1 LADALESPMTSSRLP
16 HGVNVA
22 GYFKAEA
29 GVGQAARLLV
39 ETLRAADVPYA
50 LVPYTATVSRQNVSF
65 DYESGAQ
72 RLYDTTVVCVNAD
85 EFAPFVT
92 KTDPALFSGRHVIAM
107 WWWEVERFPER
118 LAQVARLVDE
128 VWVGSRHTADAIAP
142 EVEVPVSVFPPPIMR
157 PTAAAA
163 SRGDLGLPD
172 DYLFMFAFDFLSVF
186 ERKNPLAI
194 VDAFTRAFAS
204 NEGASLVLRTLNGER
219 RPHELARLRAAVA
232 GRPDIRVVD
241 GFLDAEIQYALVAS
255 CDAYVSLHRAEG
267 FAFTVAEAMALG
279 KPVIATAYS
288 GNLEFMNEQN
298 SYLVPYRLVQIGP
311 GSAPYPPDARW
322 AEPDVD
328 EAARLMRRV
337 FEDPE
342 EGRTVG
348 ARALADVEAKHSPAA
363 RAEAVR
369 SRLAEI
375 ATREPAAASPR
386 RALASQLASRAH
398 IVGQLPPLERAR
410 VYVAEGPNLVET
422 TRGWIRR
429 VYRSLVLA
437 ATRHYR
443 HYEQNV
449 AEALVEVS
457 SRQFDELEELRRRV
471 SREYDGVAAPVDGVP
486 RWTAKGD
493 GDGRV
498 RYGVFVRPEGGAL
511 RNAIAGTEHAIRER
525 SRFYL
530 PLLPRSEI
538 VLDVACGRG
547 ELLDLLAEA
556 GAYAQGADTDAA
568 AVARAREKGHQVEVL
583 EPELFL
589 AGHADASVGAVVA
602 RGLVERMSLEPLTSF
617 LSLAAL
623 KLRGGGLLVVEA
635 MNPHSFAVL
644 RAVWRD
650 PAAAHPVF
658 PEALVVLLRDLGFA
672 EARVVFPRGTG
683 ELERD
688 RRDQREYAVVARSSG
703 ANLGR

>member
-1 LADALESPMTSSRLP
+1 MSSPRLP

-39 ETLRAADVPYA
+39 ETLRAAGVPYA

-65 DYESGAQ
+65 DHGNGAQ
-72 RLYDTTVVCVNAD
+72 PLYDTTIVCVNAD
-85 EFAPFVT
+85 QFVT
-92 KTDPALFSGRHVIAM
+92 KTDPALFSGRHVVAM

-118 LAQVARLVDE
+118 LGQVARLVDE
-128 VWVGSRHTADAIAP
+128 VWVGSHHTARAVAP
-142 EVEVPVSVFPPPIMR
+142 AVDVPVSVFPPPIIR
-157 PTAAAA
+157 PPAAAV
-163 SRGDLGLPD
+163 SRAGLGLPD

-186 ERKNPLAI
+186 ERKNPLAV
-194 VDAFTRAFAS
+194 VDAFTRAFGP

-219 RPHELARLRAAVA
+219 RQHELARLRAAAV

-288 GNLEFMNEQN
+288 GNLEFMNEEN
-298 SYLVPYRLVQIGP
+298 SYLVPYRLVPIGRGAP
-311 GSAPYPPDARW
+311 PYPPDARW

-337 FEDPE
+337 FEEPDE
-342 EGRTVG
+342 
-348 ARALADVEAKHSPAA
+348 ARAVGDRARADVEADHSPAT
-363 RAEAVR
+363 RAQPVR
-369 SRLAEI
+369 RRLSEI
-375 ATREPAAASPR
+375 AAREPAASSPR
-386 RALASQLASRAH
+386 RALANQLASRAH
-398 IVGQLPPLERAR
+398 VVAELPPLERAR
-410 VYVAEGPNLVET
+410 VYVDEGPRLIET
-422 TRGWIRR
+422 TRGWLGR
-429 VYRSLVLA
+429 VYRGLVLA

-443 HYEQNV
+443 HYEQSV
-449 AEALVEVS
+449 AEALVDIAR
-457 SRQFDELEELRRRV
+457 RQFDELEELRREV
-471 SREYDGVAAPVDGVP
+471 SREYDSVAAPVDAVA
-486 RWTAKGD
+486 RWTADDD
-493 GDGRV
+493 GNGRV
-498 RYGVFVRPEGGAL
+498 RYGVLVRSDGGAV
-511 RNAIAGTEHAIRER
+511 RNVYAGTEHAIRER

-530 PLLPRSEI
+530 PLLSRSEL
-538 VLDVACGRG
+538 VLDAACGRG

-556 GAYAQGADTDAA
+556 DTPARGADTDAGA
-568 AVARAREKGHQVEVL
+568 VAVARAKGHEVEVRD
-583 EPELFL
+583 PEAFL
-589 AGHADASVGAVVA
+589 SAHADASVGAVVA
-602 RGLVERMSLEPLTSF
+602 RGLLERMSLESLTSF
-617 LSLAAL
+617 LSLAAR
-623 KLRGGGLLVVEA
+623 KLRRGGLLAVEA

-672 EARVVFPRGTG
+672 EASVVFPRGTG

-688 RRDQREYAVVARSSG
+688 RRDQREYAVLARSPG
-703 ANLGR
+703 ASRGR